1 MGITITNNGEIT
13 MKVQYIHQTIK
24 TLQVG
29 IFCLL
34 ILLCSVFSASK
45 VVASVSHKD
54 TIRCYDTRSVSVVF
68 LNKKA
73 ESCLSR
79 IYLSKPAEIVSLGIW
94 LGGQNQQ
101 GKGRV
106 RIIGFEGGGSLPLQ
120 EKDLI
125 TPIVFTKTKRGNE
138 RIVVNLEKQITFH
151 NDYFYVVVDSMD
163 SGVYVLSDTTS
174 KTPLCHS
181 NELGSYYQQMIKLR
195 GQGWSYCPYSFK
207 IDVITESTSTPSVLI
222 PHFHTDTSTIA
233 REYKAVGSQRTI
245 AVSDVNHDS
254 YSDLLINGYLFINKR
269 GSRFELASS
278 SPDFEAIR
286 GGVSCFIDVNRDG
299 FDDIIYLGGKGTAR
313 ENNSVLYLNDRSGK
327 FQRSTSH
334 ILPQIH
340 NSISTFSI
348 GDLNNDGYNDIV
360 IGDDMILS
368 EQSTPDVLTGS
379 NNTHVDSRG
388 FTLYLND
395 GSGRF
400 VDATEKLSPLLG
412 TNLTCTAASILDVD
426 NDNSNDLYIR
436 ADNKSIVISLK
447 NDGAPEIKQIV
458 SGVGSLEGMAPR
470 AGCYWN
476 DFNNDGVAD
485 VFLPGNT
492 MMLSKEGI
500 RQGGSVIFR
509 ANQFQ
514 TDQNYHLDFDEYQSG
529 GVGADFNND
538 GLVDVLTGTSC
549 KCNGAKLYLRQPD
562 GEYYQAT
569 LESGVG
575 VLDDTHDLVAVDVN
589 NDGALDIVGISR
601 DSVVVL
607 LQESRV
613 GNYVSIDIQD
623 KSTETIEGTEVT
635 LYSDNTRQSKWIVSG
650 RGLTMQDAK
659 RFHFGLSEKGTVD
672 SVLVNWNNGKA
683 ETFKDVALNSVTTL
697 RKGSGVPSSDNSN
710 SLIITNVVPNPFSDE
725 LSFTL
730 LLQSDSHVKLEVFD
744 GAGNKVAEVMNDIL
758 HKGEQ
763 HISWNGR
770 SQDGSPLASGIYVYK
785 ITSAFGILNGNV
797 VKNK

>member
-1 MGITITNNGEIT
+1 

-24 TLQVG
+24 TLQIG
-29 IFCLL
+29 LFCLL
-34 ILLCSVFSASK
+34 AILYSVFSATK

-54 TIRCYDTRSVSVVF
+54 TIRCYDVRSASVVF

-79 IYLSKPAEIVSLGIW
+79 IYLGKPAELLSLGIW

-106 RIIGFEGGGSLPLQ
+106 RIIGYEGGGSLPLQ
-120 EKDLI
+120 ERDL
-125 TPIVFTKTKRGNE
+125 TSPIVFAKTKRGSE
-138 RIVVNLEKQITFH
+138 RIILNLEKQISIH

-207 IDVITESTSTPSVLI
+207 IDVITESPSTPSVLI
-222 PHFHTDTSTIA
+222 PRFHTDTSTIT

-269 GSRFELASS
+269 GGRFELASS

-286 GGVSCFIDVNRDG
+286 GGVSCFVDMNRDG
-299 FDDIIYLGGKGTAR
+299 FDDIIYLGGKGTAG
-313 ENNSVLYLNDRSGK
+313 ENNSVVYLNDRTGK
-327 FQRSTSH
+327 FQRSTGH
-334 ILPQIH
+334 ILPHIH
-340 NSISTFSI
+340 PSISTFSI
-348 GDLNNDGYNDIV
+348 GDLNNDGYNDLF
-360 IGDDMILS
+360 IGNAKILP
-368 EQSTPDVLTGS
+368 EQTTPDVLTGS
-379 NNTHVDSRG
+379 NKTNTGGHG
-388 FTLYLND
+388 FALYLND

-400 VDATEKLSPLLG
+400 VDATEKLSLSLG
-412 TNLTCTAASILDVD
+412 TDIICSAASILDVD
-426 NDNSNDLYIR
+426 NDNSNELFIR
-436 ADNKSIVISLK
+436 ADNKSVVISLK
-447 NDGAPEIKQIV
+447 NDGLLQTQQVA
-458 SGVGSLEGMAPR
+458 SGADELGGTSLR

-492 MMLSKEGI
+492 TMLSKESISRG
-500 RQGGSVIFR
+500 GGSVVFR
-509 ANQFQ
+509 ANQLQ
-514 TDQNYHLDFDEYQSG
+514 TNQDYHLDFDEYQSG

-538 GLVDVLTGTSC
+538 GLIDVLTGTSC
-549 KCNGAKLYLRQPD
+549 RCNGAKLYLRQHD

-575 VLDDTHDLVAVDVN
+575 ALDDTHDMVAVDVN

-623 KSTETIEGTEVT
+623 KSTETVEGTKLT
-635 LYSDNTRQSKWIVSG
+635 LFSDNTQQSKWIVSG
-650 RGLTMQDAK
+650 RGLTMQDSK

-683 ETFKDVALNSVTTL
+683 EIFRDITLNSSTTL
-697 RKGSGVPSSDNSN
+697 RKGSGIATSDNNN
-710 SLIITNVVPNPFSDE
+710 SLIITEVVPNPFSDE
-725 LSFTL
+725 LAFTL
-730 LLQSDSHVKLEVFD
+730 LLQSDSHIKLEVFD
-744 GAGNKVAEVMNDIL
+744 GAGNKVAEVMNDML

-785 ITSAFGILNGNV
+785 ITSAFGVLTGNV